1 MKFLVLL
8 LGDVLIYFITLYF
21 AFFVRTG
28 QALSL
33 DNYISKA
40 SAFAPL
46 VLIAVFLW
54 YTLGVYDNAMRKNVM
69 RIFNTFLNSLVIFVI
84 VSVFLFYLFPGYFG
98 ATPKTILVIFVLALF
113 PMLVFWHYFAPKIL
127 RIANPTALLV
137 TPGFVPV
144 GFNFIERIFTREPN
158 EALKTALENFKGK
171 RVVIPFE
178 IARESALSHVV
189 ENALLRGVRFIDL
202 TAVQEEERGYVNL
215 NSVDELWFL
224 EHMRK
229 ARNALLLFAK
239 RVIDIVVA
247 LFLFPIFLV
256 FLPFV
261 ALVIKL
267 QDGGDVFIRQKRIG
281 LYGAPFV
288 IYKFRSMTGS
298 DSGKDALKS
307 KLRVTPFGAFLR
319 KSRIDELPQLWNIL
333 KGDLSLIGP
342 RPEIDTLVEEYRK
355 AIPFY
360 HMRHIVRPGLTGW
373 AQTTH
378 TRDPHHGIDI
388 EATKEKLAHD
398 LFYIK
403 HLSLFLELKI
413 ILKTAKL
420 LLRKVFTRG

>member
-1 MKFLVLL
+1 
-8 LGDVLIYFITLYF
+8 
-21 AFFVRTG
+21 
-28 QALSL
+28 
-33 DNYISKA
+33 
-40 SAFAPL
+40 
-46 VLIAVFLW
+46 
-54 YTLGVYDNAMRKNVM
+54 
-69 RIFNTFLNSLVIFVI
+69 
-84 VSVFLFYLFPGYFG
+84 
-98 ATPKTILVIFVLALF
+98 
-113 PMLVFWHYFAPKIL
+113 MLPQL
-127 RIANPTALLV
+127 QNCM
-137 TPGFVPV
+137 
-144 GFNFIERIFTREPN
+144 
-158 EALKTALENFKGK
+158 
-171 RVVIPFE
+171 
-178 IARESALSHVV
+178 
-189 ENALLRGVRFIDL
+189 LRGVAFLDL
-202 TAVQEEERGYVNL
+202 NALQEAQRGAVDLEHIN
-215 NSVDELWFL
+215 ELWFL
-224 EHMRK
+224 QHMRK
-229 ARNALLLFAK
+229 IHNKLFLFAK

-247 LFLFPIFLV
+247 LFLFPVFLV
-256 FLPFV
+256 LLPFV

-281 LYGAPFV
+281 LYGVPFV

-420 LLRKVFTRG
+420 LVRKVFARG